1 MALAELF
8 AMQAQGRGVTSA
20 RTHYHV
26 ALQSNT
32 PMGDEGTSATC
43 SGHKYEHKNKAKT
56 REWHREREQARVL
69 ANGGGSAI
77 IISNYPKFTWL
88 RAPARAAPR

>member
-1 MALAELF
+1 
-8 AMQAQGRGVTSA
+8 MQAQGRGVTSA

-56 REWHREREQARVL
+56 GEWHREREQARV
-69 ANGGGSAI
+69 
-77 IISNYPKFTWL
+77 
-88 RAPARAAPR
+88 